1 MTRPARVPFAF
12 TRRFIHNLILPPSW
26 AIILEHSLPTV
37 SAERL
42 FVENLRLID
51 DTIRL
56 VCRRLHC
63 SPEEREDF
71 SSQSRLKLIED
82 DYAVLRKYG
91 GRCSLRTFLVTV
103 IRHQLYDYRRQRWG
117 TWRPS
122 AEARRLGPAAV
133 ELDTLLHRDRVARE
147 EAVERLHGSA
157 RFAETRDELRRLA
170 DLLPPHYPRIVEGE
184 SALEDLAE
192 PRAGADRD
200 LLAEERVATVRAA
213 RAALAASLAE
223 LGDEDRVVLRLRF
236 QDGLKVPRIAQIL
249 GTDAKALYRR
259 CDRLLEQ
266 LRGILERRGVA
277 GSAVLECLGEDSWAD
292 EDGPEGSH

>member
-1 MTRPARVPFAF
+1 M
-12 TRRFIHNLILPPSW
+12 
-26 AIILEHSLPTV
+26 PTA

-56 VCRRLHC
+56 VCRRLRC

-71 SSQSRLKLIED
+71 TSQSRLKLIED

-91 GRCSLRTFLVTV
+91 GRCSLRTYLVTV
-103 IRHQLYDYRRQRWG
+103 IRHQLYDYRRHRWG

-133 ELDTLLHRDRVARE
+133 ALDTLLHRDRVARE
-147 EAVERLHGSA
+147 EALERLAASA
-157 RFAETRDELRRLA
+157 RFAETRDDLRRLA

-192 PRAGADRD
+192 PRAGADHD
-200 LLAEERVATVRAA
+200 LLAEERVATVRSA
-213 RAALAASLAE
+213 RAALAASMEE

-236 QDGLKVPRIAQIL
+236 QDGIKVPRIAQIL
-249 GTDAKALYRR
+249 GLDAKALYRR

-266 LRGILERRGVA
+266 LRGILERRGIA
-277 GSAVLECLGEDSWAD
+277 GSSVLACLGEDSWAD